1 MKSTFAFHFIL
12 PASMVIIAI
21 LAGCSKKNGPPPPK
35 TPSYGLTTTFAGN
48 GTAGAGDSTGT
59 TASFYGPSGV
69 CVDAAGNIYVADSGN
84 NLIREISPA
93 GVVTTFAG
101 NGNKGALN
109 GPALEAEFNDPY
121 AITMDGA
128 GNFYVSDSGNN
139 MVRKISGGTVSTL
152 AGNGAIGATNGAG
165 ATASFN
171 NPLGLV
177 IDAGGNV
184 YLCDGGN
191 NLIRKITAAGEVSN
205 LAGAGIPG
213 SANGTGISA
222 RFNSPQGLIL
232 DASGNLL
239 VADEANQLIR
249 KVSPDGE
256 VTTFAGTGTA
266 NSMDGSLTTAS
277 FDEPNGLAFD
287 AAGNLYVT
295 DGGSSEVRKITPA
308 GAVITLAGTGTAGF
322 TNGIGTGAAFS
333 GPSVI
338 VVDKNYNAYVAD
350 FGNDV
355 IRKIVVKE

>member
-1 MKSTFAFHFIL
+1 MKFTPAFRFFLSALMFIVML
-12 PASMVIIAI
+12 P
-21 LAGCSKKNGPPPPK
+21 GCSKKNGPPPPK

-84 NLIREISPA
+84 NLIREINPA
-93 GVVTTFAG
+93 GVVTTLAG

-109 GPALEAEFNDPY
+109 GPALEAEFNDPF
-121 AITMDGA
+121 AITIDGA
-128 GNFYVSDSGNN
+128 GNLYVSDSGNN
-139 MVRKISGGTVSTL
+139 MVRKISGGNVSTL
-152 AGNGAIGATNGAG
+152 AGNGAAGAANGAG
-165 ATASFN
+165 ANASFD

-177 IDAGGNV
+177 IDAAGNV
-184 YLCDGGN
+184 YVCDAGN
-191 NLIRKITAAGEVSN
+191 NVIRKITAAGEASN

-222 RFNSPQGLIL
+222 RFTTPQGIAI
-232 DASGNLL
+232 DGSGNLY
-239 VADEANQLIR
+239 VADEGNELIR
-249 KVSPDGE
+249 EVSPSGA
-256 VTTFAGTGTA
+256 VTTFAGTGIA

-277 FDEPNGLAFD
+277 FDEPNALAFD
-287 AAGNLYVT
+287 ASGNLYAT

-333 GPSVI
+333 GPCGI
-338 VVDKNYNAYVAD
+338 AVDKNHNAYVAD
-350 FGNDV
+350 FGNNV
-355 IRKIVVKE
+355 IRKIIVKE